1 MLGLPK
7 EGKKPAWRLLF
18 EIDWKCE
25 YFETPSSIVG
35 VDEDVEDEEIELGED
50 EDDVLVAESVV
61 EFDVALEEAVV
72 PLVAEELLE
81 EREEI
86 EEELGFILLH
96 PAKKAVANNI
106 GIIFNFFIIPLN
118 YNLYLK

>member
-1 MLGLPK
+1 MSGLPK

-86 EEELGFILLH
+86 EVILLH

-118 YNLYLK
+118 

>member
-7 EGKKPAWRLLF
+7 EGKKPAWRLLS

-35 VDEDVEDEEIELGED
+35 VDEDVDDEEIELGED
-50 EDDVLVAESVV
+50 EDDILVDEELSVV
-61 EFDVALEEAVV
+61 IDVTLEEEEAVV
-72 PLVAEELLE
+72 TLVVEELLE
-81 EREEI
+81 EGEEI

-118 YNLYLK
+118 

>member
-106 GIIFNFFIIPLN
+106 GIIFNFFIIPLT
-118 YNLYLK
+118 

>member
-61 EFDVALEEAVV
+61 EFDAALEEAVV
-72 PLVAEELLE
+72 PLVDEELLE

-118 YNLYLK
+118 

>member
-81 EREEI
+81 EGEEI
-86 EEELGFILLH
+86 EEERGFILLH

-118 YNLYLK
+118 

>member
-35 VDEDVEDEEIELGED
+35 VDEDVEDEEIELDED

-72 PLVAEELLE
+72 PLVAEELLKE
-81 EREEI
+81 GEEI
-86 EEELGFILLH
+86 EEELEFILLH

-118 YNLYLK
+118 

>member
-1 MLGLPK
+1 MY
-7 EGKKPAWRLLF
+7 RVLL
-18 EIDWKCE
+18 
-25 YFETPSSIVG
+25 
-35 VDEDVEDEEIELGED
+35 VEDEEIELGED

-106 GIIFNFFIIPLN
+106 GIIFNFFIIKYSFP
-118 YNLYLK
+118 

>member
-25 YFETPSSIVG
+25 CFETPSSIVG

-118 YNLYLK
+118 